1 MGKPKKFLVGGLL
14 NLGYGLATA
23 GASYAQQRKAL
34 RQLGQLGQME
44 DGNIMSL
51 AARRRVARQES
62 DAQSA
67 IDEAA
72 RASASSLAAAQ
83 EAGGFRGVQSI
94 SPSVARAQEEAVARS
109 LQQFGEYGAR
119 AAEQENSDLIMSRQ
133 ARLAEQR
140 SGLQAAADMA
150 TQNMVQGLGLAAGG
164 LAQTIGGI
172 GPRQKKEPKSPGLDT
187 GAIKSAAES
196 TKQMEGLAG
205 AQLSAIRQQLNK
217 PFDRPALGLSRAVG
231 SAKQMQDLSGSQLS
245 EIQQQSSDIP
255 GVGKPFA
262 RPSIGLLSDEERAKM
277 LQQSYAK
284 GGKAMKTPGKF
295 SHEANPIDVIK
306 DGKKIAEMTGGE
318 YIFNPKQSEQM
329 RNLSEKGNTAL
340 HKFVRDLLSKRQ
352 FK

>member
-172 GPRQKKEPKSPGLDT
+172 GPRQKKEPKPPGLDT
-187 GAIKSAAES
+187 GVIKSAAES
-196 TKQMEGLAG
+196 TKQMEGL
-205 AQLSAIRQQLNK
+205 
-217 PFDRPALGLSRAVG
+217 
-231 SAKQMQDLSGSQLS
+231 SGSQLTN
-245 EIQQQSSDIP
+245 IQQQLANTP
-255 GVGKPFA
+255 GIGKPFA

-277 LQQSYAK
+277 LQMSYAK

-318 YIFNPKQSEQM
+318 YIFNPKQSQQM

>member
-1 MGKPKKFLVGGLL
+1 M
-14 NLGYGLATA
+14 GYGLATA

-172 GPRQKKEPKSPGLDT
+172 GPRQKKEPKPPGLDT

-217 PFDRPALGLSRAVG
+217 PLDLQSLGLSRELG
-231 SAKQMQDLSGSQLS
+231 SAKQIQDLSGSQLS
-245 EIQQQSSDIP
+245 EIQQRI
-255 GVGKPFA
+255 GEPFA
-262 RPSIGLLSDEERAKM
+262 RPSIGLLSDAERAKM